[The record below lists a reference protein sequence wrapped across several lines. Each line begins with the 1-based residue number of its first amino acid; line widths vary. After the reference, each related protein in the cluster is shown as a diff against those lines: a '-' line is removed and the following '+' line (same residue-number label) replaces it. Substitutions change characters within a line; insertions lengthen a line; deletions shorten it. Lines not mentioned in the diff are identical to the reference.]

1 MVSGAPQSSTAVQR
15 RKQMNLFDRSSQADA
30 GGPARVKALVGMWS
44 KLGIGMWFLVLSVAS
59 L

>member
-1 MVSGAPQSSTAVQR
+1 
-15 RKQMNLFDRSSQADA
+15 MNLFDRSSQADA

-44 KLGIGMWFLVLSVAS
+44 KLGIGMWSIVLSVAS